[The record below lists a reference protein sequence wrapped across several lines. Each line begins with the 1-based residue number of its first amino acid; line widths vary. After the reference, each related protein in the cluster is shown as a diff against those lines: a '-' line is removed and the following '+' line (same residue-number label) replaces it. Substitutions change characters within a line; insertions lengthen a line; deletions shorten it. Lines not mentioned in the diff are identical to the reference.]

1 MIEALKD
8 IGIYDKVGGK
18 FKLSALI
25 QRRMLELMQ
34 GGRPL
39 IDNTKGMTMM
49 EIAVQEILEDK
60 ICISDESNK
69 ENNPALDIRL

>member
-8 IGIYDKVGGK
+8 VELVNKVGGR

-25 QRRMLELMQ
+25 QKRMVELMQ

-39 IDNTKGMTMM
+39 IDDTKGMTMM
-49 EIAVQEILEDK
+49 EIAVQEIVEDK
-60 ICISDESNK
+60 IAIDMEPEDQPQAPK
-69 ENNPALDIRL
+69 I